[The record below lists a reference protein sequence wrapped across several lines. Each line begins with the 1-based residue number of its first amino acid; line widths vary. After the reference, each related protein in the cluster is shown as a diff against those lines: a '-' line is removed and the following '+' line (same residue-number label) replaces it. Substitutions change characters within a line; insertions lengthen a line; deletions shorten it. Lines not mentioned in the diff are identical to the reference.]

1 MTEIITFKAWELMLL
16 VFVSVTLGIFG
27 GFYISNK

>member
-1 MTEIITFKAWELMLL
+1 MNELITFKVWELILL

-27 GFYISNK
+27 GFYISEK

>member
-1 MTEIITFKAWELMLL
+1 MMEIITFKAWELMLL
-16 VFVSVTLGIFG
+16 VFTSVIFGIFG

>member
-1 MTEIITFKAWELMLL
+1 MTELITFKAWEVAVLII
-16 VFVSVTLGIFG
+16 VCITLGIFG